1 MRRTTAIIGNN
12 YLLSNFIQKTLLSL
26 NSENEIDIVLENEI
40 INYNFQEKEIEVFIL
55 VNEMQNVAKLFSLKK
70 LFPNAVFI
78 KACSF
83 EDIAKHTS
91 DTEYFGYLP
100 LPVTTERIIALY
112 KNIDLYYQTKNKL
125 TSSAKEYVFIKSDYK
140 LVKVKLAD
148 IMYIAGMKD
157 YTQVYLKS
165 KPNPI
170 ITLQNL
176 RDFESK
182 LPPEKFIRIHRSYI
196 ISMDAVDIISRNE
209 VTVGKHSIPIGE
221 SFKQKLLTLINQC

>member
-12 YLLSNFIQKTLLSL
+12 YLLSNFIKKTLLSL
-26 NSENEIDIVLENEI
+26 NSENEIDIVLEEEVASN
-40 INYNFQEKEIEVFIL
+40 NFQEKETEVFIL
-55 VNEMQNVAKLFSLKK
+55 VNEMQNITTLLGLKK

-112 KNIDLYYQTKNKL
+112 KNIDLYYKTKSRVPTATKD
-125 TSSAKEYVFIKSDYK
+125 YVFIKSDYK

-221 SFKQKLLTLINQC
+221 SFKQQLLTLINQC